1 MPQLIPF
8 YFIHLLSFGI
18 LALVILTYF
27 ISVYILPNIL
37 RLMLARI
44 IITKL

>member
-8 YFIHLLSFGI
+8 YFMHLLSFGM

-27 ISVYILPNIL
+27 ISVYILPNML
-37 RLMLARI
+37 RLMLARMM
-44 IITKL
+44 ITKL